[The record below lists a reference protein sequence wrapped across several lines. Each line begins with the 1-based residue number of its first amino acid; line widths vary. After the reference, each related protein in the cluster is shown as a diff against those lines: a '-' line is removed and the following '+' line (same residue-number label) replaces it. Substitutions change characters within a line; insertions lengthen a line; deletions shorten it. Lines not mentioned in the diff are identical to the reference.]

1 MEAVPSCSNRSLTGA
16 PTVARRQWDAPLPL
30 RIWHVASMDAPTVAV
45 VWSLGFAWAAG
56 IDLPR
61 WAPILLALTAWAVYI
76 GDRLLDAHAGMQS
89 PPLHALRDRHTFH
102 WRHRCILGSL
112 ALVASGASLWIVITR
127 VPAPARGPDSA
138 IAAATLVYF
147 SGVHSRF
154 KLPRPLDRLL
164 SHLCSRTF
172 LIGALFTAGCL
183 LPAWSQL
190 RATAGHDSNVRLLVA
205 PALFFSALGWLN
217 CHAIGQWESP
227 RLDRLEP
234 LHGTAGLV
242 ALFGFLLAV
251 FIAFAEPRPAMLIAL
266 GSASALLLALLDR
279 MRSRLTP
286 LALRAAAD
294 LVLLTP
300 ALLIGVEFVSK

>member
-1 MEAVPSCSNRSLTGA
+1 MEAVPSCSNRSLTGV

-56 IDLPR
+56 VDLPR

-89 PPLHALRDRHTFH
+89 PPMHALRDRHTFH
-102 WRHRCILGSL
+102 WRHRRILASL

-127 VPAPARGPDSA
+127 LPAAARGPDSA

-154 KLPRPLDRLL
+154 KLPRSLQRLL
-164 SHLCSRTF
+164 SPLCTRAF
-172 LIGALFTAGCL
+172 LIGALFTSGCL
-183 LPAWSQL
+183 LPVWSQL
-190 RATAGHDSNVRLLVA
+190 HVTGRPDSNVSLLIA
-205 PALFFSALGWLN
+205 PALFFGALGWLN
-217 CHAIGQWESP
+217 CHAIATWESGRP
-227 RLDRLEP
+227 DTGNALSRL
-234 LHGTAGLV
+234 AILV
-242 ALFGFLLAV
+242 ALIGVLSGFVFSFSGFRPTLLVVAGSV
-251 FIAFAEPRPAMLIAL
+251 SAMLV
-266 GSASALLLALLDR
+266 ALLDR
-279 MRSRLTP
+279 MRTRLTP
-286 LALRAAAD
+286 LALRAGAD

-300 ALLIGVEFVSK
+300 ALVLTLEHAPK